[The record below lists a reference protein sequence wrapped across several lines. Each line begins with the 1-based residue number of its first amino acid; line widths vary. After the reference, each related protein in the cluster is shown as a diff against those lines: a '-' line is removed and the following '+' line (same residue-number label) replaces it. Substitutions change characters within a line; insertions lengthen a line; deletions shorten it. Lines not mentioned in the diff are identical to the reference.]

1 MAGVVGVGEKSI
13 EELRKLAQYFPDAT
27 EYVSACA
34 THMKNV
40 FDENVS
46 VLGRCYYIRTKAH
59 VEGELI
65 DSCEKINGNNHIIT
79 KPVSVKAIHT
89 LSKAILVSDSGSF
102 FAGIEE

>member
-46 VLGRCYYIRTKAH
+46 VLG
-59 VEGELI
+59 
-65 DSCEKINGNNHIIT
+65 
-79 KPVSVKAIHT
+79 PHT
-89 LSKAILVSDSGSF
+89 DA
-102 FAGIEE
+102 IEEILKDIESDQEGANKAVMRISQSLNAIADSIEEVRSRKK